1 MGIAKGG
8 DTKPPRA
15 QVGLKIKILQHGG
28 LNVRWE
34 FFQFIMHTMT
44 EDVKGK
50 INEVLFLENLKRMFW
65 VKIIFHTCIDC
76 LT

>member
-1 MGIAKGG
+1 MDIAKGD

-34 FFQFIMHTMT
+34 FVQFIMLTMT
-44 EDVKGK
+44 EDVKRM
-50 INEVLFLENLKRMFW
+50 INN
-65 VKIIFHTCIDC
+65 
-76 LT
+76 